1 MGVRPRETQGPV
13 PRSEPAATDAQVEA
27 FWAAAI
33 ERRAREVADDKVD
46 LIEADEVHAEIA
58 RRLRAR
64 TSPTLV
70 QLPESQGGD
79 GSLGHPMIIWADV

>member
-1 MGVRPRETQGPV
+1 M

-46 LIEADEVHAEIA
+46 LIEVA

>member
-33 ERRAREVADDKVD
+33 ERRAREVVDRKVALIDADD
-46 LIEADEVHAEIA
+46 VHAEIA
-58 RRLRAR
+58 ERLSGR
-64 TSPTLV
+64 
-70 QLPESQGGD
+70 Q
-79 GSLGHPMIIWADV
+79 